1 MVILLTFDTI
11 CANIGWVL
19 WSSKYNRSFELGA
32 NFVLKINQT
41 GRDLIDKKYQIRTC
55 RREKH
60 PPVLFG
66 TLDLV
71 DQKMSKNV
79 PT

>member
-1 MVILLTFDTI
+1 MVILLTFGTI

-41 GRDLIDKKYQIRTC
+41 GGDLIDRKYQI